1 MSDRR
6 QFIKRV
12 GVLGTAGVTALSGC
26 TGGGGGSGG
35 DTATP
40 TEASGGDEE
49 TDSPTPSP
57 TPTPDQMNFRDGE
70 IDMNVSPSTPQEQ
83 LDDQY
88 APVRD
93 HLSEEIGLPA
103 KMNIANNYSAVIQA
117 LGSGTSDVAETGP
130 FAAALGVRADK
141 AEIILQRKGYG
152 SWTYV
157 STIVTRKGSGIESLE
172 DLKEMD
178 NPTVAFADRLST
190 SGALYPLYDMKTRAG
205 IDIGN
210 LPEGSGQDAEFEPV
224 FAGGHTASYETLV
237 NGQADAAGMG
247 GFVEGLKDSF
257 SEEAQYINKH
267 EGLPRAPI
275 VVSPKL
281 SDKEKQAVTTAF
293 TEAPDSIYYGADGEQ
308 GTDDDLWFN
317 AVRKVGVD
325 QYQDVINAAKELG
338 VGTDYFEQ

>member
-1 MSDRR
+1 MSERR
-6 QFIKRV
+6 EFLKRA
-12 GVLGTAGVTALSGC
+12 GALGTAGLAALSGC
-26 TGGGGGSGG
+26 ASTGGGSGSG
-35 DTATP
+35 D
-40 TEASGGDEE
+40 TEASGGDD
-49 TDSPTPSP
+49 TP
-57 TPTPDQMNFRDGE
+57 TPTPDGMDFRDGE

-83 LDDQY
+83 LEAQY
-88 APVRD
+88 APIRERLSD
-93 HLSEEIGLPA
+93 HVGLPA

-141 AEIILQRKGYG
+141 AEIVLQRKGYG

-157 STIVTRKGSGIESLE
+157 STIVTRKDSDVESLA
-172 DLKEMD
+172 DLKAMD

-190 SGALYPLYDMKTRAG
+190 SGALYPLYDMKTRG
-205 IDIGN
+205 DIEIGN
-210 LPEGSGQDAEFEPV
+210 LPEGSGADAEFEPV

-247 GFVEGLKDSF
+247 GFVEGIKDGF
-257 SEEAQYINKH
+257 AEEAQYINKH

-281 SDKEKQAVTTAF
+281 SDEEKQAVTTAF
-293 TEAPDSIYYGADGEQ
+293 TEASDAIYYGADGEQ
-308 GTDDDLWFN
+308 DTEDDLWFN
-317 AVRKVGVD
+317 AVRKVDVD
-325 QYQDVINAAKELG
+325 KYQDVIDAAKELG